1 MQYNIGIYTRLSVE
15 DENKQKI
22 ESESILNQKSMIE
35 NFIDSKE
42 DFLNSNKFYY
52 ADDGYVGTNFER
64 PAFKLLI
71 EDIRNKKIN
80 CIIVKDLSRFGR
92 DYIEVNN
99 YLDKVF
105 PFLNVRFIAVN
116 DNYDSNNE
124 NSNEVLLMHLKN
136 FMNDIYSR
144 DISKKISTVINE
156 KQKKGEFIGIDKI
169 KNVFQMIWKG
179 DLTLDVE
186 GKIKLGSKAIQK
198 AVLGDDLERLL
209 QNIIGTFNSHT
220 HLGNLGSPTAPPAT
234 PMTFQKV
241 TSNKITLE

>member
-1 MQYNIGIYTRLSVE
+1 MIIKKSEHTFENPFFIATVVDNNDPTYNYRIKVRLDILHDSVENKDLPWAGRVDTAFMGMSDTADLDHKVPEVGSKVLVIAVANDPNSLLYLGCLYRNTPQTPTSNNYLNTYGIYT
-15 DENKQKI
+15 Q
-22 ESESILNQKSMIE
+22 
-35 NFIDSKE
+35 
-42 DFLNSNKFYY
+42 
-52 ADDGYVGTNFER
+52 
-64 PAFKLLI
+64 
-71 EDIRNKKIN
+71 
-80 CIIVKDLSRFGR
+80 
-92 DYIEVNN
+92 
-99 YLDKVF
+99 
-105 PFLNVRFIAVN
+105 
-116 DNYDSNNE
+116 
-124 NSNEVLLMHLKN
+124 
-136 FMNDIYSR
+136 
-144 DISKKISTVINE
+144 
-156 KQKKGEFIGIDKI
+156 KGEFIGIDKI